1 MKKIS
6 IVLAGLLCGVSL
18 NAGVVATYKGGEIT
32 SDELAPYL
40 AQFQIADVNALPK
53 EAKESFI
60 KDILSKKLL
69 AKEAE
74 KAKLDKDPKFKAALE
89 SAKDMLLAQ
98 QYLIKKFEDIKISDA
113 EIKKYYDGHLDQFK
127 VPEALKTKHILVK
140 TEKEAKDIANELKG
154 LKGDKLMYKFS
165 ELAKA
170 KSTDKGSGAMGGDI
184 PYATSQD
191 LVPEYFNAAKA
202 LKKGEISAP
211 VKSQF
216 GYHIILNEDY
226 KAARQGSLEEA
237 KPFIINH
244 LKNEKHKEI
253 IQKEVENLVKNANL
267 QVK

>member
-1 MKKIS
+1 MKKFS
-6 IVLAGLLCGVSL
+6 LVLAGLLCGMSL
-18 NAGVVATYKGGEIT
+18 NAAVVATYKGGEIT
-32 SDELAPYL
+32 SDDLAPYL
-40 AQFQIADVNALPK
+40 AQFQISDINALPK
-53 EAKESFI
+53 EAKEGLI
-60 KDILSKKLL
+60 KDVLSKRLF
-69 AKEAE
+69 AKEAQNL
-74 KAKLDKDPKFKAALE
+74 KLDKDAKYQAALN
-89 SAKDMLLAQ
+89 SAKELLLAQ
-98 QYLIKKFEDIKISDA
+98 QYLLNKFESIKVSEA
-113 EIKKYYDGHLDQFK
+113 EIKKYYNEHLNDFK
-127 VPEALKTKHILVK
+127 VPEAVKTKHILVK
-140 TEKEAKDIANELKG
+140 TEAEAKDIIKQLKG
-154 LKGDKLMYKFS
+154 LKGDKLVAKFS
-165 ELAKA
+165 ELAKT
-170 KSTDKGSGAMGGDI
+170 KSLDKGSGAMGGDI

-237 KPFIINH
+237 KPFIENH